1 MTYIPELEKYT
12 YDAAHRKQP
21 DPKLIAVGWLDPS
34 FPFARGHVDPEILEK
49 LIRLKRTPVNLTRG
63 FHVCPYCEREDDR
76 RRDGFNYPTR
86 AGNGEIH
93 VSGDD
98 GIVYAA
104 PVLICHYIEEHK
116 YLPPDQFVDA
126 VRKLSGGQITEAGL
140 SKQKDRRRIAI
151 LAAIERELWPLINN
165 WRLTRAEHDGREF
178 TFYESDYA
186 VAVCS
191 GMGAEYGRRA
201 AEAIVV
207 NYSPELLIS
216 AGVAGALVPELS
228 VGDTVF
234 PAVVIDARDGS
245 RHDTSIRDAAM
256 GKSPLARTVLVSSP
270 DVAGTAQKRQLAKSY
285 GAHVVDMEGA
295 SVARAAQVHNLPFL
309 AVKAI
314 SDDVNFEIGELN
326 RFIRDGQF
334 QTKLL
339 VFYLLPRPW
348 LWLKMIRLA
357 RNTQLASHNLCAW
370 LRESALTNTIIP
382 GTISRH
388 QS

>member
-1 MTYIPELEKYT
+1 M
-12 YDAAHRKQP
+12 
-21 DPKLIAVGWLDPS
+21 
-34 FPFARGHVDPEILEK
+34 
-49 LIRLKRTPVNLTRG
+49 
-63 FHVCPYCEREDDR
+63 
-76 RRDGFNYPTR
+76 
-86 AGNGEIH
+86 
-93 VSGDD
+93 
-98 GIVYAA
+98 
-104 PVLICHYIEEHK
+104 
-116 YLPPDQFVDA
+116 
-126 VRKLSGGQITEAGL
+126 
-140 SKQKDRRRIAI
+140 SKVAI
-151 LAAIERELWPLINN
+151 IAAIERELWPLIRS
-165 WRLTRAEHDGREF
+165 WRSVKASHEGREF

-201 AEAIVV
+201 SEAIIVR
-207 NYSPELLIS
+207 YSPELLIS

-234 PAVVIDARDGS
+234 PAVVIDAEDGS
-245 RHDTSIRDAAM
+245 RHETSIRDAAM

-270 DVAGTAQKRQLAKSY
+270 DVAGTALKRQLAKSY

-314 SDDVNFEIGELN
+314 SDDLNFEVDELN
-326 RFIRDGQF
+326 RFIRDGHF

-339 VFYLLPRPW
+339 VFYLIPRPW

-382 GTISRH
+382 GTISSH